1 MCATASRSRIF
12 NKAVLYTPSE
22 SLLQSP
28 HNFIERLILVA
39 VDPALA
45 AIFGQRVFGEDLV
58 GGFGRRLIRQP
69 VADEDDVFA
78 DSLRLLQMTRLVVSP
93 IRPVAKSTL
102 PSDLYIRRYV
112 VRQDFEIGDFVARDE
127 QVNDLM
133 KSGAHDGQRNLLL
146 PGPSGEGR
154 ESGVDPYLFA
164 QQPLGLGEGLAD
176 AAHLGGDA
184 VAQTQITLSDQ
195 SADRLDHPRPAAQTR
210 RQKDQRVRFSDCAVE
225 VGEDVRFCHWSR
237 QLSRTS
243 TPGGALNTNSADGAE
258 TFSFMFEKMKSE
270 RSRSGSMIES
280 RSS

>member
-1 MCATASRSRIF
+1 MRS
-12 NKAVLYTPSE
+12 SE
-22 SLLQSP
+22 SLLQSLQ
-28 HNFIERLILVA
+28 NFIEHLILVA

-58 GGFGRRLIRQP
+58 GGFGRRAIRQP

-78 DSLRLLQMTRLVVSP
+78 ASSRLLQMTRFVVSP
-93 IRPVAKSTL
+93 IRAVAESAL
-102 PSDLYIRRYV
+102 PSDLFIRRYV
-112 VRQDFEIGDFVARDE
+112 VRQDFEIREFVARDE

-133 KSGAHDGQRNLLL
+133 KAGAQDGQRNLLL
-146 PGPSGEGR
+146 PGPASESR
-154 ESGVDPYLFA
+154 ESGVDPNLFA

-184 VAQTQITLSDQ
+184 VAQTQLALADQ
-195 SADRLDHPRPAAQTR
+195 SPDGLDHPRPAPQTR

-225 VGEDVRFCHWSR
+225 VGEDVRFCHRSR

-243 TPGGALNTNSADGAE
+243 TPGGALNVNSADGAG